1 MLSKIKSKA
10 RVTAFEVR
18 SNSKWLKVEKALV
31 ELIIEKPSD
40 EKFRAGAGCDNTRP
54 HKWPLLK
61 LWAAWNRLHT
71 TGDFLF
77 NSTVICQIL

>member
-18 SNSKWLKVEKALV
+18 SNSKWLKVEKALI

-40 EKFRAGAGCDNTRP
+40 EKFLAGAG
-54 HKWPLLK
+54 
-61 LWAAWNRLHT
+61 
-71 TGDFLF
+71 
-77 NSTVICQIL
+77 